1 MITINVDPIAFAIGR
16 LAVPWY
22 ALTLAAAVATVMVMA
37 WREARRAGIPPKAF
51 WQGAAWAFAGGV
63 TAAKLV
69 HVVDW
74 WEHYATHPRE
84 ILRPEG
90 WALYGAILG
99 ALLAVWGY
107 ARISGT
113 SFWRWGDVIALGA
126 PLGQAIGRVGCIIQG
141 CCYGVPTSLPWAV
154 VYTHPR
160 SFAPLGVPLH
170 PAQAYFLLWNLAVF
184 AALRRLRGRWRAHSL
199 SADSTILLPY
209 ASERAR
215 LKPEGS
221 LFLAY
226 LALYS
231 AGDFG
236 LRFLRQGKPFLF
248 GLHQAQ
254 VIGLAVLAAAV
265 PLLVIRM
272 RRGNALDF

>member
-22 ALTLAAAVATVMVMA
+22 ALTLAASVATVMVMA

-74 WEHYATHPRE
+74 WEHYAAHPWE

-107 ARISGT
+107 TRIGGM
-113 SFWRWGDVIALGA
+113 SFWQWGDLIAPGA
-126 PLGQAIGRVGCIIQG
+126 ALGQAIGRVGCIIQG

-154 VYTHPR
+154 VYAHPR
-160 SFAPLGVPLH
+160 SHAPLGVPLH

-184 AALRRLRGRWRAHSL
+184 AALRRLRGR
-199 SADSTILLPY
+199 
-209 ASERAR
+209 

-236 LRFLRQGKPFLF
+236 LRFLRQGEPFLF